1 MERHEYA
8 VMFKMEEYYWW
19 YRGLHDIV
27 MRCISRFGRP
37 CQHPRLLDAGCGTGK
52 LLHAFSCIEAYGI
65 DYSPEAFKFLKMRG
79 LANAAR
85 ASVCSI
91 PFKRHMFTM
100 LVSLDVLYHSG
111 VRDDDEALEEF
122 HRVLKPGGVLILNL
136 PAFERFRGTHDAA
149 VHTQR
154 RYRARDIRRKLEKAG
169 FDIELITYRNT
180 LLLPA
185 AMAVRLMR
193 RDGTRHGGDVRSDLV
208 PLPEWVNSLFY
219 LILMFENRLL
229 LQGVTFPLGLSVFCV
244 AKKDTEKTT

>member
-1 MERHEYA
+1 
-8 VMFKMEEYYWW
+8 
-19 YRGLHDIV
+19 
-27 MRCISRFGRP
+27 
-37 CQHPRLLDAGCGTGK
+37 
-52 LLHAFSCIEAYGI
+52 
-65 DYSPEAFKFLKMRG
+65 
-79 LANAAR
+79 
-85 ASVCSI
+85 
-91 PFKRHMFTM
+91 MFTM

-229 LQGVTFPLGLSVFCV
+229 LKGVTFPLGLSVFCV
-244 AKKDTEKTT
+244 AKKDTEKNA